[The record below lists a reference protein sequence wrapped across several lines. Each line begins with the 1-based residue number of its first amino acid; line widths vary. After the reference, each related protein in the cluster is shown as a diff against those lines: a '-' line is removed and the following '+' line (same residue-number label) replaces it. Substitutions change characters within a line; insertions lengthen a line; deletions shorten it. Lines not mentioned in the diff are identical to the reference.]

1 MIVEFT
7 WISMD
12 LMLFENR
19 LNVLCIF
26 VVTIKSYSRLIHAED
41 SLAFETNFIS
51 QQFYR
56 NF

>member
-26 VVTIKSYSRLIHAED
+26 VVTIKRDALLRLLLIQS
-41 SLAFETNFIS
+41 SL
-51 QQFYR
+51 FYR
-56 NF
+56 IL